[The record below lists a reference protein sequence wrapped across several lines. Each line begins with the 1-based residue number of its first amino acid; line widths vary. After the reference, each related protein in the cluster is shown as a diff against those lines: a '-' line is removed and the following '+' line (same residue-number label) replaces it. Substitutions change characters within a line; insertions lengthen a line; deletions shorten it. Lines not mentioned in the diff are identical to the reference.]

1 MQRRFGDKFC
11 PQKTKIYSSKTIE
24 KSIISDKNKN
34 FFKILKKSVALKVRL
49 IYAISATSG
58 RENVLF
64 FKSVIGHFVDDD
76 GF

>member
-1 MQRRFGDKFC
+1 MSFEGKIC
-11 PQKTKIYSSKTIE
+11 PRIC
-24 KSIISDKNKN
+24 
-34 FFKILKKSVALKVRL
+34 VALKVRL